1 MSRQFDTA
9 TIKELVYRS
18 LRQALIQQRYQ
29 PGEWLQ
35 ENEIAERLGVSRSP
49 VREALH
55 MLAGDGLL
63 VEIPKRG
70 VYVRELSERDVREN
84 FSLRCLLEVD
94 AIHSLCADWAEPN
107 AEELRACLRRERAA
121 YSEMGDSWG
130 EQAGE
135 SLHTLLLRLAGNA
148 TACRIHGSL
157 RAQLMLIR
165 ISAIMSEGDAERSH
179 VEHAAIVGHILE
191 GQPER
196 AAEADRAHLDRTQ
209 ELVLAHT
216 CNG

>member
-1 MSRQFDTA
+1 MSGQFDTA

-18 LRQALIQQRYQ
+18 LRQDLIQQRYQ

-94 AIHSLCADWAEPN
+94 AIHSLCGG
-107 AEELRACLRRERAA
+107 L
-121 YSEMGDSWG
+121 G
-130 EQAGE
+130 
-135 SLHTLLLRLAGNA
+135 
-148 TACRIHGSL
+148 
-157 RAQLMLIR
+157 
-165 ISAIMSEGDAERSH
+165 
-179 VEHAAIVGHILE
+179 
-191 GQPER
+191 
-196 AAEADRAHLDRTQ
+196 
-209 ELVLAHT
+209 
-216 CNG
+216 